1 MRMTLA
7 RSLVCVALYAGCYDP
22 PVASPPTTVVS
33 FPTINVSPKNKVDL
47 LFMIDNSPSMAPMQA
62 ELQTKFK
69 TFFDAFAAAAAQK
82 KYADLQI
89 GVVTS
94 DFGAA
99 GATKKDNGCDPFG
112 GGQGG
117 RLQALGDPM
126 SRAATCVAPVGANF
140 IKYNFDPAVPNAS
153 NLPSGQDLVTT
164 FGCMAAVGVG
174 GCGYEHQL
182 ESVYSALHDA
192 HPENDGFLRPDA
204 RLAIVF
210 LTNEDDG
217 SAPAA
222 SGIYDTTN
230 TNFGPRNTYRQT
242 MWGVECANMLTPDGP
257 SLGFLHGCG
266 AASDPGEDASGLG
279 KEFDVARYIHLF
291 SDSKLA
297 GGLKYNPN
305 DVILVGI
312 DALYDDQQGLQVIL
326 STGMDTTTHKYV
338 PCAAQGGT
346 CQPVLDHTCQNASD
360 PAFFGDPA
368 VRLNTVIEAAHT
380 HALRSICDNDYAPAM
395 QAIADLLTE
404 PPAGCVP
411 DLLENLAAPECTV
424 EDWTQHPGQDLI
436 ITEIPRC
443 DQAPAGATCWR
454 IDVKQACAS
463 TSPQSVGITVD
474 RQGMEPPPDTFVS
487 ARCATVPGDLGTHD

>member
-1 MRMTLA
+1 MTLA
-7 RSLVCVALYAGCYDP
+7 RLLVCVALCAGCYDP
-22 PVASPPTTVVS
+22 PVEKPPTKVES

-62 ELQTKFK
+62 ELQTRFK
-69 TFFDAFAAAAAQK
+69 TFFDAFVAAAAQK

-99 GATKKDNGCDPFG
+99 GANKGDGSGCDAFG

-117 RLQALGDPM
+117 SLQALGDPM
-126 SRAATCVAPVGANF
+126 ARAANCQAPVGASF
-140 IKYNFDPAVPNAS
+140 IKYNFDPAAPNGN
-153 NLPSGQDLVTT
+153 NLPATQDLVTT
-164 FGCMAAVGVG
+164 FSCMAAVGVS

-182 ESVYSALHDA
+182 ESVYSSLHDA
-192 HPENDGFLRPDA
+192 HPENADFLRTDA

-217 SAPAA
+217 SAPRE

-230 TNFGPRNTYRQT
+230 ATFGPRNTYRQT

-266 AASDPGEDASGLG
+266 AAPDPAEDGSGLG
-279 KEFDVARYIHLF
+279 KEFDVARYVHF
-291 SDSKLA
+291 FTDSKLA
-297 GGLKYNPN
+297 GGVKYNPN

-312 DALYDDQQGLQVIL
+312 DGLYDDHQGLQVIL
-326 STGMDTTTHKYV
+326 STGMDKTTFKYV
-338 PCAAQGGT
+338 PCAVQGNT
-346 CQPVLDHTCQNASD
+346 CQPVLDHSCQNTTQ
-360 PAFFGDPA
+360 PAFFSDPA
-368 VRLNTVIEAAHT
+368 VRLNTVIQAART
-380 HALRSICDNDYAPAM
+380 HELRSICDDDYTPAM

-411 DLLENLAAPECTV
+411 DLLESLDAPECTV
-424 EDWTQHPGQDLI
+424 EDWTQHPGEDLI
-436 ITEIPRC
+436 IAEIPRC
-443 DQAPAGATCWR
+443 DQAPPGATCWR
-454 IDVKQACAS
+454 LDVKPACAK

-487 ARCATVPGDLGTHD
+487 ARCATVPGDLGAHD